1 MYIDNFKVEDW
12 FNEYEKLSTYDM
24 ADTCVESFTLNELL
38 QLVGNNNDEL
48 EYIMNK
54 KLNYGDIQGSQKLH
68 SAIKSLYNN
77 TNFPIT
83 ITHGA
88 IGANQ
93 LVMQAIINSGD
104 KVVSIIPTYQQHYSI
119 PKSLGA
125 NVKTVFLKE
134 ENNWLPDIDE
144 LKEVV
149 GNNTKLICMNN
160 PNNPTG
166 SVIPQNM
173 LEEIITIARKNNSYI
188 LCDEVY
194 RGLEH
199 NNISI
204 GNIWEKNKS
213 IIDLYE
219 KGISTSS
226 MSKVFYLAGLRLGWI
241 VAPKEVMN
249 KIIIH
254 REYNTISV
262 SPIDDYFSTI
272 ALENK
277 DKILTRNLSKII
289 EGKKIISDWVKSEP
303 HISWIEPKGGTTCLL
318 KYDIKKSS
326 VDLCKELLN
335 DTGVLFLPASTL
347 EMEGYLRAGYCSE
360 ISKLKKG
367 LNLFSDWL
375 YNTI

>member
-1 MYIDNFKVEDW
+1 
-12 FNEYEKLSTYDM
+12 
-24 ADTCVESFTLNELL
+24 
-38 QLVGNNNDEL
+38 
-48 EYIMNK
+48 
-54 KLNYGDIQGSQKLH
+54 
-68 SAIKSLYNN
+68 
-77 TNFPIT
+77 
-83 ITHGA
+83 
-88 IGANQ
+88 
-93 LVMQAIINSGD
+93 
-104 KVVSIIPTYQQHYSI
+104 
-119 PKSLGA
+119 
-125 NVKTVFLKE
+125 
-134 ENNWLPDIDE
+134 
-144 LKEVV
+144 
-149 GNNTKLICMNN
+149 
-160 PNNPTG
+160 
-166 SVIPQNM
+166 
-173 LEEIITIARKNNSYI
+173 
-188 LCDEVY
+188 
-194 RGLEH
+194 
-199 NNISI
+199 
-204 GNIWEKNKS
+204 
-213 IIDLYE
+213 
-219 KGISTSS
+219 
-226 MSKVFYLAGLRLGWI
+226 MSKVFSLAGLRLGWI